1 MLIYADTNIYSRP
14 FDDKSQ
20 FRITLEIEACLIIFE
35 AIKKGEFSCL
45 NSDILKLEIER
56 NNPLKKIYIKPLL
69 RICKYHISQTGKIEK
84 LAENIY
90 KNCNIFPRDF
100 LHIASA
106 ITGKAKY
113 FLTCDDA
120 LVKKHNCIEKDFSI
134 KIINPIQFV
143 SNFL

>member
-14 FDDKSQ
+14 FDDRSQ
-20 FRITLEIEACLIIFE
+20 FRIIIETEASLIIFE
-35 AIKKGEFSCL
+35 AVKNGEFSCL
-45 NSDILKLEIER
+45 SSDILKLEIER
-56 NNPLKKIYIKPLL
+56 TNPLKKIYIKPLL
-69 RICKYHISQTGKIEK
+69 QLCKRHISQTGKIEK

-90 KNCNIFPRDF
+90 KKCNIASRDS

-106 ITGKAKY
+106 KVGKAKY

-120 LVKKHNCIEKDFSI
+120 LVKKQSCIEKNFSI

-143 SNFL
+143 NDFL